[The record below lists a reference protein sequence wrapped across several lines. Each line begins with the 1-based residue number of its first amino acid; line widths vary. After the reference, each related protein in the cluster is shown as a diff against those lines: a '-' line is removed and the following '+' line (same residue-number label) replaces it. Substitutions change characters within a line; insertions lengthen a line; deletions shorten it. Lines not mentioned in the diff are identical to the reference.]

1 MKEKRLYTITC
12 NCKYYDGTERSYLI
26 RITSDYEFAK
36 HLMQTI
42 YEEAENNVENKK
54 RA

>member
-12 NCKYYDGTERSYLI
+12 NSKYNDGTERSYLI

-36 HLMQTI
+36 YLMQTI
-42 YEEAENNVENKK
+42 YDEAENS
-54 RA
+54 A